1 MKMSRKVIRHE
12 KIHNYLKEDP
22 FLTDEDLA
30 KEMKVSIQTIRL
42 DRLELGIPEV
52 RERTKR
58 VAEGTYSKVKALLEN
73 EFVGEPVDIEL
84 GVRGISI
91 LNISEDMVFQKSK
104 IARGHHLFAQA
115 NSLAVAIIDSEL
127 ALTGTARVSYKRP
140 VCLGEKIVSKALVEE
155 KRGNKY
161 IVSVISKIEGEE
173 VFDGNFIIFDVKSK
187 EGGNDFEG
195 RS

>member
-1 MKMSRKVIRHE
+1 MKLSRKAVRHG

-22 FLTDEDLA
+22 FLTDEELA
-30 KEMKVSIQTIRL
+30 KEMKVSIQTVRL
-42 DRLELGIPEV
+42 DRLELGIPEL
-52 RERTKR
+52 RERTRR

-73 EFVGEPVDIEL
+73 EFVGEPIDIEL
-84 GVRGISI
+84 GARGISI
-91 LNISEDMVFQKSK
+91 LNVSEDMVFQKSK

-127 ALTGTARVSYKRP
+127 ALTGTAKVSYKRP
-140 VCLGEKIVSKALVEE
+140 VYLGEKIVSKALVEE

-161 IVSVISKIEGEE
+161 IVSVISRIESEE
-173 VFDGNFIIFDVKSK
+173 VFDGSFIIFDVKSK
-187 EGGNDFEG
+187 GGGKDFEN